1 MVAAHQAQLSADKA
15 TKCSWMMH
23 EQGWRAGPSSAG
35 LEPLPP
41 PAGPPPGFVPGH
53 LPPPSGPPP
62 SMSMHRLPPPMMP
75 PPGYAV
81 LMPPP
86 PGNPSHDLSAIAC
99 LSPCCHLCLAPFCRA
114 GHVFCTTFL
123 KRVYVSDAAIDTVMP
138 VVLELGLEV
147 CMHLSRYNRG

>member
-1 MVAAHQAQLSADKA
+1 M
-15 TKCSWMMH
+15 
-23 EQGWRAGPSSAG
+23 
-35 LEPLPP
+35 PP
-41 PAGPPPGFVPGH
+41 PAGPPHGFVSGH

-86 PGNPSHDLSAIAC
+86 PGDVSHDLSAIAC

-114 GHVFCTTFL
+114 GHVCCTTFL
-123 KRVYVSDAAIDTVMP
+123 KSVYVSNAAIETVMP
-138 VVLELGLEV
+138 VCACVGFGGVLAPVKVQSWLTLWLHLLEAW
-147 CMHLSRYNRG
+147 CNKTILCQLQQYMT